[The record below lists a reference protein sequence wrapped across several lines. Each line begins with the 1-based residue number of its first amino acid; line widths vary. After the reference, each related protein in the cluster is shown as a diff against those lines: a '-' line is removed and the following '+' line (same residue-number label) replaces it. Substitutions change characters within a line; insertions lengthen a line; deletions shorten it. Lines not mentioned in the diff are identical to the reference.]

1 MSLGMV
7 ISSLA
12 FVISGFVQIAIEKE
26 LTVVP
31 KSNQYSSVFYNPYAS
46 QNISVRTDEFLL
58 DIEPMGRTATEE
70 LILTWTNSSDVILE
84 EIEFSL
90 DGITWEKYNV
100 TNEKGEINHHRLSVN
115 DHFDWTATSEKSQDG
130 RVIFDFINPTNF
142 DATFSFQKTNKDDW
156 TVVDLSARN
165 TTQSYDSIETLQG
178 EYIFKATAGSCR
190 MLDPVDEYV
199 DFFKTGSIWSIV
211 LFHDG
216 KILLLDFIKKMFFFQ
231 NYEMSVN

>member
-7 ISSLA
+7 ISSFA

-31 KSNQYSSVFYNPYAS
+31 KSNQYSTVFYNPYAS
-46 QNISVRTDEFLL
+46 QNISVSFKNFDFE
-58 DIEPMGRTATEE
+58 IEPMGRSLTEE
-70 LILTWTNSSDVILE
+70 MILTPTTGWDIFSE
-84 EIEFSL
+84 EVVYSL
-90 DGITWEKYNV
+90 DGTTLYKYDV
-100 TNEKGEINHHRLSVN
+100 LNERGEINHHHLPFYGDQKVFS
-115 DHFDWTATSEKSQDG
+115 WTATSEKSQDG

-156 TVVDLSARN
+156 TVVDLSAKN

-178 EYIFKATAGSCR
+178 EYIFKATAESCK
-190 MLDPVDEYV
+190 MLDPVEQYKE
-199 DFFKTGSIWSIV
+199 FFKTGSIWSIV

-216 KILLLDFIKKMFFFQ
+216 KKTHP
-231 NYEMSVN
+231 

>member
-31 KSNQYSSVFYNPYAS
+31 KSNQYSTVFYNPYAS
-46 QNISVRTDEFLL
+46 QNISVRTENFHLE
-58 DIEPMGRTATEE
+58 IEPMGRTPTEE
-70 LILTWTNSSDVILE
+70 LILSWTSSSDVLLE
-84 EIEFSL
+84 EIEYSL
-90 DGITWEKYNV
+90 DGISWEKYDV
-100 TNEKGEINHHRLSVN
+100 LNEKGEINHHRLPLNN
-115 DHFDWTATSEKSQDG
+115 DSFDWTATSDKSQGG

-156 TVVDLSARN
+156 TVVDVSAKN
-165 TTQSYDSIETLQG
+165 TTQTIETLQG
-178 EYIFKATAGSCR
+178 EYIFKATAGSCKII
-190 MLDPVDEYV
+190 DPVDEYV

-216 KILLLDFIKKMFFFQ
+216 KILLLDFIKYNFFK
-231 NYEMSVN
+231 NNEMSVN